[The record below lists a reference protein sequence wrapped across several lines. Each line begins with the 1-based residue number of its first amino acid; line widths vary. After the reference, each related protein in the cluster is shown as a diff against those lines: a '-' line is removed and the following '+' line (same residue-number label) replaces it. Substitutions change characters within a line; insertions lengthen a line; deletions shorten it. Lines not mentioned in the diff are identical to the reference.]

1 MCGKRNE
8 PAPAASMTSERS
20 SRILMDNLV
29 SHWSQTE
36 AWMISK
42 IYPKSSRAFPNDSSE
57 GTVGE
62 KWA

>member
-1 MCGKRNE
+1 
-8 PAPAASMTSERS
+8 MTSERS